1 MWVDFVGGEALISFA
16 LLRKLVEHIEEE
28 AAKRTI
34 AVSYSITTNGTIM
47 NNEILEWL
55 VNNRV
60 HLKLSIDGTMET
72 HDRNRKTKHGI
83 GSYRNIM
90 QNIS

>member
-1 MWVDFVGGEALISFA
+1 MHFYRNWSEY
-16 LLRKLVEHIEEE
+16 IEEE

-47 NNEILEWL
+47 NNEVLEWL

-72 HDRNRKTKHGI
+72 HEQKSQNKTWYRKL
-83 GSYRNIM
+83 
-90 QNIS
+90 